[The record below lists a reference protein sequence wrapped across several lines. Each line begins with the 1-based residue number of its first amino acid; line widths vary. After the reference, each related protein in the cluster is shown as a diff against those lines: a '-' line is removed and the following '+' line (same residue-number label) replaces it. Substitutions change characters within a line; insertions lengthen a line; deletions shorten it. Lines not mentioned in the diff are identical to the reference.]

1 MSLLTAKRLPNL
13 LGAMATVCVM
23 GCASLGTTVQG
34 VDTAGGAPSAQSVLA
49 DLQENAEAIRSFRA
63 AGTFTLSSPEF
74 DAIKRFRSGRI
85 MFRRPSDLYIQGNH
99 RITNMPLFKLIS
111 VGKEFL
117 IEVPT
122 NYKQNYYQLDGEDFE
137 DVPFSVSP
145 SDIAREIFL
154 PEDWGRLARREVRVV
169 DYDDLR
175 GIVTLHI
182 GPRGR
187 PRRIVEAA
195 LIDREHPVWAVVRH
209 ERLEEGTT
217 VAVTTFADYRVQ
229 DSIRYPASVDTYF
242 PSEDTRLTL
251 SLRTMRLNL
260 ELPEDLF
267 DVRGRALELN
277 LIPASSDLQ
286 RPHTVSTG
294 GDTR

>member
-1 MSLLTAKRLPNL
+1 MSFPITERLPIL
-13 LGAMATVCVM
+13 VATIATACVA
-23 GCASLGTTVQG
+23 GCASLGTTVGG
-34 VDTAGGAPSAQSVLA
+34 VVSPAAAPSAQAVLA
-49 DLQENAEAIRSFRA
+49 DLQENAEAIKSFRA

-85 MFRRPSDLYIQGNH
+85 MFRKPSDLYIQGNQ

-122 NYKQNYYQLDGEDFE
+122 NYKENYYRFEGEDFE

-169 DYDDLR
+169 EYDESR
-175 GIVTLHI
+175 RIATLHI

-195 LIDREHPVWAVVRH
+195 LIDRVHPVWAVIRH
-209 ERLEEGTT
+209 ERLEGGKT
-217 VAVTTFADYRVQ
+217 VAETKFDDYRVQ
-229 DSIRYPASVDTYF
+229 DSILYPASVDTYF
-242 PSEDTRLTL
+242 PTEDTRLTL
-251 SLRTMRLNL
+251 SLRTMRLNI

-267 DVRGRALELN
+267 DVRGRARELN
-277 LIPASSDLQ
+277 LIPASSDLR
-286 RPHTVSTG
+286 RPNAASTG